1 MLKVLQL
8 CISVQTPY
16 LEKSCFRTCRQ
27 KYSQEG
33 MYQSVGFFGRSC
45 SQREG
50 YIQDFNFW
58 LDVTRH
64 TQPCPD
70 LARLGRDEF
79 GWSWRSM
86 ATSEIIQNER
96 DQMKSEKTK
105 MSFAHVLHKVSNC

>member
-50 YIQDFNFW
+50 NIQDFNFW

-64 TQPCPD
+64 TQTWPD
-70 LARLGRDEF
+70 LAG
-79 GWSWRSM
+79 
-86 ATSEIIQNER
+86 
-96 DQMKSEKTK
+96 
-105 MSFAHVLHKVSNC
+105 MSLDGLEEAWPHQK